1 MTGFLAEI
9 HRRDRLLSLTGW
21 AHVALAAVMLL
32 GLVVDDRQIL
42 GINPWVKPLK
52 FAVSITIYVWTVAW
66 LLGGVRA
73 GAPRGAAVIS
83 RGVSLAMFVEI
94 ACIAGQSWR
103 GVPSHFNEH
112 TPLNQ
117 AIFSVMGAMIALNT
131 LLAAWLL
138 VLYFRRETGLPP
150 SRVWAVRLALAL
162 FLVGSGIGGMM
173 IGRGAH
179 AVGVPDGGP
188 GLPFVNW
195 STEGGDLRPVHSVG
209 LHALQILPLLAW
221 ALARIE
227 SVSETRRTTAVFAAA
242 LVLTL
247 VTATLLVQALNGR
260 PLLVT

>member
-1 MTGFLAEI
+1 MTGFLPEI
-9 HRRDRLLSLTGW
+9 HRRDRLLTITGW

-32 GLVVDDRQIL
+32 GLAVDDRQIL

-66 LLGGVRA
+66 LLGDVRA
-73 GAPRGAAVIS
+73 GAPRAAVIS

-117 AIFSVMGAMIALNT
+117 AIFSAMGAMIALNT

-138 VLYFRRETGLPP
+138 VLYFRCQTGLPP
-150 SRVWAVRLALAL
+150 SRVWAVRLGLAL
-162 FLVGSGIGGMM
+162 LLVGSSIGGMM

-195 STEGGDLRPVHSVG
+195 STEGGDLRPVHAVG
-209 LHALQILPLLAW
+209 LHALQILPLLAC
-221 ALARIE
+221 ALTRID
-227 SVSETRRTTAVFAAA
+227 SLSEARRTTAVFAAA
-242 LVLTL
+242 LVLML
-247 VTATLLVQALNGR
+247 VTITLLVQALNGR